1 MNIYLTG
8 FPIGATHYAIKTL
21 VSDILQNIA
30 TITDFKHCGWFCLL
44 NVDCD
49 KVDAAILALNHCCF
63 HDSNGMRLRAKKAEL
78 KEKPPS
84 EPRRSMQ
91 QPLASKMHNW
101 RVKVSKH

>member
-1 MNIYLTG
+1 VNIYLTG

-21 VSDILQNIA
+21 AGDILQNIA

-44 NVDCD
+44 NVDND
-49 KVDAAILALNHCCF
+49 KVDGAILALNHSRF
-63 HDSNGMRLRAKKAEL
+63 HDSNGMRLRAKKAKP
-78 KEKPPS
+78 KEKPH
-84 EPRRSMQ
+84 EPRRSWQ